1 MLLFE
6 LYARAKGAYLYS
18 EITSEYSTLY
28 LVTAEPLPESGEVG
42 KGTICYLG
50 TEPGSAESEFA
61 RRAGIPENT
70 REFPYIEKGNSVPR
84 VELEFGFYPKKG
96 GELIPEYYAI
106 VISYE
111 TVILE

>member
-6 LYARAKGAYLYS
+6 LYAASTGAYLYS
-18 EITSEYSTLY
+18 EVTSEFSTLY

-50 TEPGSAESEFA
+50 TEPGSAESEFS
-61 RRAGIPENT
+61 RRAGIPENE
-70 REFPYIEKGNSVPR
+70 RNFPYIEKGNPVPR
-84 VELEFGFYPKKG
+84 VELEFGFYPKETG
-96 GELIPEYYAI
+96 RIIPEYYAI